1 MEWNAKRFILATAA
15 GVAAGAWASIAAS
28 AGPASTPPD
37 LTGVWIIE
45 NAPVNLRTID
55 GSSPPL
61 RAEGQVIYSR
71 NQERLK
77 QHDFSVD
84 LTRDRC
90 ASPGMPRMMTLP
102 NAIELFQRPSQ
113 LTVLFEWNHLYR
125 LVNLRSEPKA
135 GPYPLA
141 IGTSNGHW
149 EDRTLVVDTTG
160 ITENTLLDSS
170 GLPHSDQLSLTEH
183 IRLLPN
189 GRLEDVITVHD
200 AKMFERDWSFKLTFK
215 KTGAKG
221 VEEDVCLDR
230 LESGHPA
237 LAGDKR

>member
-1 MEWNAKRFILATAA
+1 MEWHAKQFILTAAA
-15 GVAAGAWASIAAS
+15 GVVGAWASIGVS
-28 AGPASTPPD
+28 AGSASTPPD
-37 LTGVWIIE
+37 LTGVWMID
-45 NAPVNLRTID
+45 NVQGTAVSLRTVD
-55 GSSPPL
+55 GSAPPL
-61 RAEGQVIYSR
+61 SAEGQAVFSR
-71 NQERLK
+71 NQERL
-77 QHDFSVD
+77 QRHDFSVD

-102 NAIELFQRPSQ
+102 NAIEFFQRPYQ
-113 LTVLFEWNHLYR
+113 LTMLFEWNHLYR
-125 LVNLRSEPKA
+125 LVNLRSEPRV

-149 EDRTLVVDTTG
+149 EGKTLVVDTTR

-170 GLPHSDQLSLTEH
+170 GLPHSDQLSLNER

-200 AKMFERDWSFKLTFK
+200 PKMFERDWSFKLTFR

-230 LESGHPA
+230 LESGQPA
-237 LAGDKR
+237 IS